1 MTARSMLAEVFASA
15 NETHFAADGEK
26 GTAPAAGSQ
35 EEVTTMADKT
45 PAAAQPKTDTVAD
58 LQAAYPALCGQIG
71 ADAAKAERERIQGIL
86 ALPMAG
92 HETLVADAI
101 ADGKTTKAEVAL
113 GILEAEKATRAKA
126 MTAIKG
132 VEDVA
137 KDVKPAPSA
146 GGSEGKE
153 TASTPDGW
161 KAEYEANPNLRAE
174 FATSA
179 DYVGF
184 KQAEAAGK
192 VRFLH
197 NKSA

>member
-1 MTARSMLAEVFASA
+1 MTTRSMLAEVFASA

-35 EEVTTMADKT
+35 EETTMADKT

-86 ALPMAG
+86 ALPAAG
-92 HETLVADAI
+92 HDTLVAAAI
-101 ADGKTTKAEVAL
+101 ADGTTTKAEVAL
-113 GILEAEKATRAKA
+113 GILEAEKATRVKA
-126 MTAIKG
+126 MTALKG

-137 KDVKPAPSA
+137 KNVKPSPSV
-146 GGSEGKE
+146 GSSEGKE

-161 KAEYEANPNLRAE
+161 KAEYEANANLRTE
-174 FATSA
+174 FASA
-179 DYVGF
+179 VDYVAF
-184 KQAEAAGK
+184 KQAEAGGK

-197 NKSA
+197 KKSA